1 MLLFFPAAPLGGV
14 FSPLSEEWDID
25 EGKSGGDSMAKRQK
39 DTMAKRQKD
48 TMAKRQKD
56 KKTKRQRKK
65 WDIDEGKS
73 SGDSTAQMLQSLLF
87 ISRVYV

>member
-39 DTMAKRQKD
+39 DTM
-48 TMAKRQKD
+48 TKRQKD
-56 KKTKRQRKK
+56 KRIKRQKDKREE

>member
-48 TMAKRQKD
+48 KRIKRQKD
-56 KKTKRQRKK
+56 KREE

>member
-1 MLLFFPAAPLGGV
+1 
-14 FSPLSEEWDID
+14 
-25 EGKSGGDSMAKRQK
+25 
-39 DTMAKRQKD
+39 
-48 TMAKRQKD
+48 MAKRQKD